1 MILRFSLIT
10 QKLSTAVKI
19 SKTSAMNASKCYF
32 RYVEAEEKIDVSFLL
47 KIKDAVRQFNF
58 RRQPTE
64 NIQILCNRI
73 EANVQKVISKK
84 RKKNEKSSVDDKIK
98 IALLDVNNKEMSDK
112 YSCKDLFEMEGP
124 IKVQICEQFY
134 EAVFNAPWIIN
145 ISLPKSLLVGFPVY
159 PEYFQT
165 LYTMKDKSNF
175 NWYAGKP
182 VNDQGNVISD
192 VHINWIP
199 VGNSYSYVPTS
210 VDVGMKLKLECT
222 PGNNNTIGP
231 AVETISTTEVEAGPG
246 PCPFETRHHF
256 TSSKLKD
263 ASFRCVSYNILA
275 DLYCDS
281 DFTRSVLHPYCP
293 PYALQMDYR
302 KQLILKELEGY
313 NADIYCL
320 QEVDKKIFN
329 NSLEPFLDSLGLKG
343 LFYKKGKTV
352 SEGLACFYRQSRFE
366 MLEDENILLA
376 DAIKT
381 LPCLQST
388 WNVIKDNKPLTDRLL
403 NRSTVASATIL
414 QSKDNIDEIV
424 IIANTHL
431 YFHPDA
437 DHIRLLQGGIII
449 YWLSDIRDNVIK
461 KHPGKRISLILSG
474 DFNSVPSCGIYQLYT
489 TGVAPDSLPDWQS
502 NAEEKIS
509 DLCLSHDFSLGSACG
524 TPPFTNFTVGF
535 ADCLDYIFYDK
546 NGFEVEQVVPFPSIE
561 ELQAHTALPSIVFPS
576 DHIAI
581 ISDLRFK
588 K

>member
-1 MILRFSLIT
+1 
-10 QKLSTAVKI
+10 
-19 SKTSAMNASKCYF
+19 MNASKCYF
-32 RYVEAEEKIDVSFLL
+32 RYIEAEEKIDISFLL
-47 KIKDAVRQFNF
+47 KVKHAVRQFNF
-58 RRQPTE
+58 KRKPTE
-64 NIQILCNRI
+64 NIQTLCNRI
-73 EANVQKVISKK
+73 ETNVQKVIAKK
-84 RKKNEKSSVDDKIK
+84 NKKNEKTSVNTKIK
-98 IALLDVNNKEMSDK
+98 IAVLDVNNQEMSDN

-124 IKVQICEQFY
+124 LKVQICEQFY

-145 ISLPKSLLVGFPVY
+145 INLPKCLLLGFPVY
-159 PEYFQT
+159 PENFET
-165 LYTMKDKSNF
+165 LYTIKEKSDF
-175 NWYAGKP
+175 KWYTGNP
-182 VNDQGNVISD
+182 VNNQGNIISD
-192 VHINWIP
+192 IHINWIL

-222 PGNNNTIGP
+222 PGNDNITGP
-231 AVETISTTEVEAGPG
+231 AVETISTSLVEAGPG
-246 PCPFETRHHF
+246 PCPFEARHQF
-256 TSSKLKD
+256 TSSILKD
-263 ASFRCVSYNILA
+263 SSFRCVSYNILA

-293 PYALQMDYR
+293 PYALQIDYR
-302 KQLILKELEGY
+302 KQLILKELKGY

-329 NSLEPFLDSLGLKG
+329 NSLEPFLNSIGLKG

-366 MLEDENILLA
+366 LLEEENILLA

-381 LPCLQST
+381 LPCLESI
-388 WNVIKDNKPLTDRLL
+388 WNAIKDNKPLIDRLL
-403 NRSTVASATIL
+403 DRSTVASATIL
-414 QSKDNIDEIV
+414 QSKDNLKEIV
-424 IIANTHL
+424 IVANTHL

-437 DHIRLLQGGIII
+437 DHIRLLQGGIVI
-449 YWLSDIRDNVIK
+449 YWLNEIRDRLIQ
-461 KHPGKRISLILSG
+461 KHLGKRISLVLCG

-489 TGVAPDSLPDWQS
+489 TGIVPDSLPDWQS
-502 NAEEKIS
+502 NGDEKIS
-509 DLCLSHDFSLGSACG
+509 NLCLSHGLLLGSACG

-546 NGFEVEQVVPFPSIE
+546 NNLEVEQVIPFPSIE

-588 K
+588 I